1 MRNWGGGV
9 TTQTVAGTKTVCDN
23 PNCVWLHPQLRKAA
37 GTITAGRDDFV
48 YLDLQDMADFKKLRE
63 PQLFFDANKGTVIC
77 LDEIQLAPQ
86 LFSVLRS
93 EIDRNRQP
101 GRFILLGSASQELI
115 QKTSETPAGRIGIME
130 LTPFSIDELMR
141 HHSYTDIQVYWNRGG
156 YPNSF
161 LAIDDAASTMLGARD
176 ELAVGKKKET
186 KKLEA
191 SDLTYYKTNFYFNDQ
206 K

>member
-1 MRNWGGGV
+1 
-9 TTQTVAGTKTVCDN
+9 
-23 PNCVWLHPQLRKAA
+23 
-37 GTITAGRDDFV
+37 
-48 YLDLQDMADFKKLRE
+48 
-63 PQLFFDANKGTVIC
+63 
-77 LDEIQLAPQ
+77 
-86 LFSVLRS
+86 
-93 EIDRNRQP
+93 
-101 GRFILLGSASQELI
+101 
-115 QKTSETPAGRIGIME
+115 
-130 LTPFSIDELMR
+130 MR
-141 HHSYTDIQVYWNRGG
+141 HHSYKDIQVYWYRGG